1 MPGIAVVH
9 LVRRQNGLAPLDRF
23 LVSYRAH
30 PAGAAHELVIL
41 FKGFRGDGGTRAHDA
56 LLEGLPHRRLFVSDR
71 GFDLSAYLT
80 AVERLEYEYTAYP
93 VHSERPQG

>member
-1 MPGIAVVH
+1 
-9 LVRRQNGLAPLDRF
+9 VRRQNGLAPLDRF

-41 FKGFRGDGGTRAHDA
+41 FKGFRGDGGTQGHDA

-71 GFDLSAYLT
+71 GFDLNPYRGLAAATKWGLAASRGAG
-80 AVERLEYEYTAYP
+80 VP
-93 VHSERPQG
+93 